1 LADPPDN
8 KKSSTTL
15 KQGAFRNGRDLT
27 TGSIPRHLV
36 AFSLPMLAGNVLQ
49 TAYSLINAVWVGKF
63 LGTTALAAVTVSF
76 PTVFVLVA
84 VAGGLTMATNI
95 LISQAA
101 GARDWARMRR
111 VVQSAT
117 VLSGG
122 LALVILGMGL
132 LFAES
137 LLRLMNT
144 PAEVLP
150 LASHYLR
157 IFLFSIPP
165 SFGFF
170 LIAAM
175 LRGVGD
181 SATPLYFQVVSV
193 GLNAVLDPIL
203 MFGWLGMPRLDL
215 NGTAVATVVSQVVAL
230 AALLIYIQRKQ
241 HTVAPDWRHLR
252 ADAETVWLNVKIGLP
267 VAIQQSVVSLGQLF
281 VIGLVNGFGE
291 TAVAAFGAA
300 MRIDQVAFL
309 PAMTIGM
316 AVATVAGQNIGAN
329 RYARVRRVF
338 ASAVL
343 MSAAIT
349 LACSALVVSLPGAL
363 LRLFIN
369 DPEVI
374 ALGVRYLHIVGA
386 CYVLFAVMFA
396 SNGVINGAGHTF
408 ITTVITVFSLWI
420 VRVPLATYL
429 SRSLQNVVGVWYAM
443 SASFATSM
451 VISLMYYFSGRWKRP
466 VVRRRPTLPVPAQ
479 VAADLQEPIVSPHT
493 LDTETASE

>member
-8 KKSSTTL
+8 KESSTTL
-15 KQGAFRNGRDLT
+15 KQGALRSGRDLT
-27 TGSIPRHLV
+27 TGSIPRHLLG
-36 AFSLPMLAGNVLQ
+36 FSLPMLVGNVLQ

-63 LGTTALAAVTVSF
+63 LGTAALAAITVSF

-111 VVQSAT
+111 VVQSST

-150 LASHYLR
+150 LASQYLR
-157 IFLFSIPP
+157 I
-165 SFGFF
+165 FF

-241 HTVAPDWRHLR
+241 HAVAPDWRHLR

-343 MSAAIT
+343 MSAGIT
-349 LACSALVVSLPGAL
+349 LACSALVVSLPGPL
-363 LRLFIN
+363 LRLFLN
-369 DPEVI
+369 DPKVI
-374 ALGVRYLHIVGA
+374 AVGVRYLHIVGA

-396 SNGVINGAGHTF
+396 SNGVINGAGHTL

-429 SRSLQNVVGVWYAM
+429 SRSLHNVVGVWYAM

-451 VISLMYYFSGRWKRP
+451 VISLAYYFSGRWKRP
-466 VVRRRPTLPVPAQ
+466 VVRRPPTLPAPAQ
-479 VAADLQEPIVSPHT
+479 AAADLQEPIVSPHT